1 MGVEAFLNWVR
12 LPSADRSVADV
23 WINDDIRPLPPTRR
37 TWNTLT
43 FLSFWLTNQIASMH
57 IPQELHAFCPFHPLA
72 TWTDKL
78 PICSFELADRRVPGS
93 DWSQCLASSPRDS
106 DREDLY
112 RPGCYLQWLR
122 GC

>member
-23 WINDDIRPLPPTRR
+23 WINDDIRPLPPARR

-57 IPQELHAFCPFHPLA
+57 ITQELYGLCPLHPLG
-72 TWTDKL
+72 DM
-78 PICSFELADRRVPGS
+78 D
-93 DWSQCLASSPRDS
+93 
-106 DREDLY
+106 
-112 RPGCYLQWLR
+112 
-122 GC
+122 